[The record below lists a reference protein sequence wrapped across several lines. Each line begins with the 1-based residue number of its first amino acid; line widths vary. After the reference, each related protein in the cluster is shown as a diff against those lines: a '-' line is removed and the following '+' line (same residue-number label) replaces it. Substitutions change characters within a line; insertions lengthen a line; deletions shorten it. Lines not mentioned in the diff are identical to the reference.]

1 MKYPWQADKDN
12 SLNLSLICLRELFN
26 QNLLNVLIE
35 GSNVWLP
42 EPENIYFYIVRGIV
56 DQR

>member
-12 SLNLSLICLRELFN
+12 SFNLSLICLRE
-26 QNLLNVLIE
+26 LLNVLIE

-42 EPENIYFYIVRGIV
+42 EPENIYFYIVRGIA
-56 DQR
+56 DQK